1 MLVTSLYSGRKE
13 GDWKISLQ
21 RICDVFFNFIIISD
35 MLKIVEASNGRYS
48 VWTVKEKKLRIN

>member
-1 MLVTSLYSGRKE
+1 MGGRK
-13 GDWKISLQ
+13 GTGKFLYKGFVMF
-21 RICDVFFNFIIISD
+21 CFFIIISD

>member
-1 MLVTSLYSGRKE
+1 MLVTSSYSGRKE

-21 RICDVFFNFIIISD
+21 RICDVLFFIIISD
-35 MLKIVEASNGRYS
+35 MWKIVEASNGRYS